1 MSFLCV
7 MNLDIFVTL
16 DPIQNF
22 RALEPH
28 SGRKASVRE
37 EEERKQAGVELC
49 LAQVKLG

>member
-1 MSFLCV
+1 M
-7 MNLDIFVTL
+7 TL